1 MTARQV
7 YEGVLIELNKVQA
20 PSLLLEDFNYL
31 FNKAI
36 YQYIN
41 KKYNIY
47 DVNQQSTDDVRVLK
61 STAILKPIHPLS
73 QYDTVEQGGQQVK
86 LYHSNAYGEKT
97 TNVTSLNS
105 LYGATYEFEL
115 PADYLHLL
123 NCVCNFKVKK
133 QFKCYDAGTYVQFGA
148 TRLTADAWS
157 QIINNFYM
165 RPQYKRPYYYI
176 HNVNK
181 FDYLP
186 TDGWVGNDEYPSWE
200 NQTKNA
206 INGSIQPRE
215 GKSIVSE
222 LPDTNTIPYSAESK
236 IMDPSSSTPCE
247 TDLGIKLQGSDM
259 GTDVRNLTVQDSC
272 DPSVSVNKYAGGG
285 VTDNENAY
293 ELYNNGEIIKDGSN
307 RVDAETFNLGQYN
320 EATKHR
326 EHLGFDTN
334 PVEKI
339 GKVRYGNASKV
350 RLEVRYGKDNS
361 LFELTNIW
369 VDYIKSPQHIRL
381 TQEQLDLTEDTS
393 QKMEFPDYVCQEI
406 INELVHIVMENSSD
420 PRMQTHPAFS
430 QSIAAP
436 AQAQAPAK

>member
-47 DVNQQSTDDVRVLK
+47 DVNQQTTDDVRVLK
-61 STAILKPIHPLS
+61 STAILTPIGILG
-73 QYDTVEQGGQQVK
+73 EEN
-86 LYHSNAYGEKT
+86 NAYGKKT
-97 TNVTSLNS
+97 TSVTSLNS

-115 PADYLHLL
+115 PTDYLHLL
-123 NCVCNFKVKK
+123 NCICNFKVKK

-148 TRLTADAWS
+148 KRLTADAWS

-181 FDYLP
+181 YPDVP
-186 TDGWVGNDEYPSWE
+186 TDPYTEGDYETWDSNKIPPTVCDPEAGEVLASS
-200 NQTKNA
+200 KNY
-206 INGSIQPRE
+206 G
-215 GKSIVSE
+215 
-222 LPDTNTIPYSAESK
+222 T
-236 IMDPSSSTPCE
+236 
-247 TDLGIKLQGSDM
+247 
-259 GTDVRNLTVQDSC
+259 GTDVSEIAPGENDC
-272 DPSVSVNKYAGGG
+272 EGFENKYAGGG
-285 VTDNENAY
+285 PTDNENANR
-293 ELYNNGEIIKDGSN
+293 LAGEGVIKDTSN
-307 RVDAETFNLGQYN
+307 RANAQTIYIGGDARV
-320 EATKHR
+320 A
-326 EHLGFDTN
+326 DTN

-350 RLEVRYGKDNS
+350 RLEIRYGKDNS

-369 VDYIKSPQHIRL
+369 VDYIKSPQYIRL

-436 AQAQAPAK
+436 AQAQAPSGK

>member
-1 MTARQV
+1 MPITARQV

-47 DVNQQSTDDVRVLK
+47 DVNQQTTDDVRVLK
-61 STAILKPIHPLS
+61 STAILKPIGVLGE
-73 QYDTVEQGGQQVK
+73 DGAN
-86 LYHSNAYGEKT
+86 NAYGRKT
-97 TNVTSLNS
+97 TSVTSLNS

-115 PADYLHLL
+115 PDDYLHLL
-123 NCVCNFKVKK
+123 NCICNFKVKK

-148 TRLTADAWS
+148 KRLTADAWS

-181 FDYLP
+181 SDFVP
-186 TDGWVGNDEYPSWE
+186 TDPFRNSDYTTWDKDMYDV
-200 NQTKNA
+200 
-206 INGSIQPRE
+206 SIC
-215 GKSIVSE
+215 
-222 LPDTNTIPYSAESK
+222 DTNDVTAPVGDRVS
-236 IMDPSSSTPCE
+236 
-247 TDLGIKLQGSDM
+247 
-259 GTDVRNLTVQDSC
+259 GTDVSVFTSVPGCEGQDIGA
-272 DPSVSVNKYAGGG
+272 NKFAGNSIA
-285 VTDNENAY
+285 DNENAH
-293 ELYNNGEIIKDGSN
+293 LLGLDGTIKDTSNRGDAGTIIIKKPG
-307 RVDAETFNLGQYN
+307 VDYTNIA
-320 EATKHR
+320 
-326 EHLGFDTN
+326 DTN
-334 PVEKI
+334 PVEKV

-350 RLEVRYGKDNS
+350 RLEIRYGKDNS

-369 VDYIKSPQHIRL
+369 VDYIKSPQYIRL

-436 AQAQAPAK
+436 AQAQAPSGK

>member
-1 MTARQV
+1 MPITARQV

-47 DVNQQSTDDVRVLK
+47 DVNQQTTDDVRVLK
-61 STAILKPIHPLS
+61 STAILKPIGVLGE
-73 QYDTVEQGGQQVK
+73 DGAN
-86 LYHSNAYGEKT
+86 NAYGRKT
-97 TNVTSLNS
+97 TSVTSLNS

-115 PADYLHLL
+115 PDDYLHLL
-123 NCVCNFKVKK
+123 NCICNFKVKK

-148 TRLTADAWS
+148 KRLTADAWS

-181 FDYLP
+181 SDFVP
-186 TDGWVGNDEYPSWE
+186 TDPYTESNYATWDKGMHDDSICADGN
-200 NQTKNA
+200 
-206 INGSIQPRE
+206 
-215 GKSIVSE
+215 SE
-222 LPDTNTIPYSAESK
+222 LAPVGTR
-236 IMDPSSSTPCE
+236 
-247 TDLGIKLQGSDM
+247 GS
-259 GTDVRNLTVQDSC
+259 GTDVSTIGSYESGC
-272 DPSVSVNKYAGGG
+272 DTDGTPYTNRYAGTGP
-285 VTDNENAY
+285 TDNENAWDL
-293 ELYNNGEIIKDGSN
+293 EQGGKPVIKQRGDRPN
-307 RVDAETFNLGQYN
+307 AETIRLDRR
-320 EATKHR
+320 EAA
-326 EHLGFDTN
+326 TN
-334 PVEKI
+334 PVEKV

-350 RLEVRYGKDNS
+350 RLEIRYGKDNS

-369 VDYIKSPQHIRL
+369 VDYIKSPQYIRL

-436 AQAQAPAK
+436 AQAQAPSGK

>member
-47 DVNQQSTDDVRVLK
+47 DVNQQTTDDVRVLK
-61 STAILKPIHPLS
+61 STAILKPIGTL
-73 QYDTVEQGGQQVK
+73 EGGVNGN
-86 LYHSNAYGEKT
+86 NAYGRKT
-97 TNVTSLNS
+97 PNVTSLNS

-115 PADYLHLL
+115 PTDYLHLL
-123 NCVCNFKVKK
+123 NCICNFRVKK

-148 TRLTADAWS
+148 KRLTADAWS

-181 FDYLP
+181 DPNIP
-186 TDGWVGNDEYPSWE
+186 TD
-200 NQTKNA
+200 
-206 INGSIQPRE
+206 
-215 GKSIVSE
+215 
-222 LPDTNTIPYSAESK
+222 PYSE
-236 IMDPSSSTPCE
+236 DPYSTWDKGEYDYSICE
-247 TDLGIKLQGSDM
+247 ENDVKGPVGEQGT
-259 GTDVRNLTVQDSC
+259 GTDVSHVTEYDDAC
-272 DPSVSVNKYAGGG
+272 DNKNTFAGGG
-285 VTDNENAY
+285 PTDNENAY
-293 ELYNNGEIIKDGSN
+293 DLREIIKDQSN
-307 RVDAETFNLGQYN
+307 RENAGTIRITPGNAE
-320 EATKHR
+320 
-326 EHLGFDTN
+326 TN
-334 PVEKI
+334 PVEKV

-350 RLEVRYGKDNS
+350 RLEIRYGKDNS

-369 VDYIKSPQHIRL
+369 VDYIKAPQHIRL

-430 QSIAAP
+430 
-436 AQAQAPAK
+436 

>member
-47 DVNQQSTDDVRVLK
+47 DVNQQTTDDVRVLK
-61 STAILKPIHPLS
+61 STAILKPIGTLGE
-73 QYDTVEQGGQQVK
+73 DGVN
-86 LYHSNAYGEKT
+86 NAYGRKT
-97 TNVTSLNS
+97 PNVTSLNS

-115 PADYLHLL
+115 PTDYLHLL
-123 NCVCNFKVKK
+123 NCICNFRVKK

-148 TRLTADAWS
+148 KRLTADAWS

-181 FDYLP
+181 DPNIP
-186 TDGWVGNDEYPSWE
+186 TD
-200 NQTKNA
+200 
-206 INGSIQPRE
+206 
-215 GKSIVSE
+215 
-222 LPDTNTIPYSAESK
+222 PYSK
-236 IMDPSSSTPCE
+236 DPYSTWDKNEYDYSICQENDVKAPVGE
-247 TDLGIKLQGSDM
+247 QGT
-259 GTDVRNLTVQDSC
+259 GTDVSHVTEYNDAC
-272 DPSVSVNKYAGGG
+272 NNKNTFAGGG
-285 VTDNENAY
+285 PTDNENAY
-293 ELYNNGEIIKDGSN
+293 DLREIIKDQSN
-307 RVDAETFNLGQYN
+307 RENAGTIRITPGKAE
-320 EATKHR
+320 
-326 EHLGFDTN
+326 TN
-334 PVEKI
+334 PVEKV

-350 RLEVRYGKDNS
+350 RLEIRYGKDNS

-369 VDYIKSPQHIRL
+369 VDYIKAPQHIRL

-436 AQAQAPAK
+436 AQAQAPSGK

>member
-47 DVNQQSTDDVRVLK
+47 DVNQQTTDDVRVLK
-61 STAILKPIHPLS
+61 STAILKPIGTL
-73 QYDTVEQGGQQVK
+73 TGG
-86 LYHSNAYGEKT
+86 LDDNNAYGRKT
-97 TNVTSLNS
+97 ANVTSLNS

-115 PADYLHLL
+115 PTDYLHLL
-123 NCVCNFKVKK
+123 NCICNFRVKK

-148 TRLTADAWS
+148 KRLTADAWS

-181 FDYLP
+181 DPNIP
-186 TDGWVGNDEYPSWE
+186 TDPYTESEYSTWD
-200 NQTKNA
+200 KNEYDY
-206 INGSIQPRE
+206 SI
-215 GKSIVSE
+215 
-222 LPDTNTIPYSAESK
+222 
-236 IMDPSSSTPCE
+236 CE
-247 TDLGIKLQGSDM
+247 TNDVIAPVKGQGD
-259 GTDVRNLTVQDSC
+259 GTDITEANNYNNC
-272 DPSVSVNKYAGGG
+272 DGSTNKFAGGG
-285 VTDNENAY
+285 PTDNENAR
-293 ELYNNGEIIKDGSN
+293 ELAELDIIKDKSN
-307 RVDAETFNLGQYN
+307 RENAQTIILNPKAGQP
-320 EATKHR
+320 
-326 EHLGFDTN
+326 DSN
-334 PVEKI
+334 PVEKV

-350 RLEVRYGKDNS
+350 RLEIRYGKDNS

-369 VDYIKSPQHIRL
+369 VDYIKSPQYIRL

-436 AQAQAPAK
+436 AQAQAPQGK

>member
-47 DVNQQSTDDVRVLK
+47 DVNQQTTDDVRVLK
-61 STAILKPIHPLS
+61 STAILKPIGTL
-73 QYDTVEQGGQQVK
+73 TGG
-86 LYHSNAYGEKT
+86 LEDNNAYGRKT
-97 TNVTSLNS
+97 ANVTSLNS

-115 PADYLHLL
+115 PTDYLHLL
-123 NCVCNFKVKK
+123 NCICNFRVKK

-148 TRLTADAWS
+148 KRLTADAWS

-181 FDYLP
+181 DPNIP
-186 TDGWVGNDEYPSWE
+186 TDPYTTSAYDTWD
-200 NQTKNA
+200 
-206 INGSIQPRE
+206 NGFE
-215 GKSIVSE
+215 DKSICDTRNVTAPVKGQGEGTDITEVKISE
-222 LPDTNTIPYSAESK
+222 NCAPDTA
-236 IMDPSSSTPCE
+236 D
-247 TDLGIKLQGSDM
+247 
-259 GTDVRNLTVQDSC
+259 
-272 DPSVSVNKYAGGG
+272 NKFAGGG
-285 VTDNENAY
+285 PTDNENAR
-293 ELYNNGEIIKDGSN
+293 ELSALGIIKDNSN
-307 RVDAETFNLGQYN
+307 RENAQTIILNPKAGQP
-320 EATKHR
+320 
-326 EHLGFDTN
+326 DSN

-350 RLEVRYGKDNS
+350 RLEIRYGKDNS

-369 VDYIKSPQHIRL
+369 VDYIKSPQYIRL

-436 AQAQAPAK
+436 AQAQAPQGK

>member
-186 TDGWVGNDEYPSWE
+186 TDGWVGDEEYLSWE

-206 INGSIQPRE
+206 INGSIKPRE
-215 GKSIVSE
+215 GESIVSE

-293 ELYNNGEIIKDGSN
+293 ELYNNGEIVKDGSN
-307 RVDAETFNLGQYN
+307 RVDAATFNLGQYN
-320 EATKHR
+320 AETGHR

-334 PVEKI
+334 PVEKM